1 MLKLK
6 SGIDGFCRL
15 RYNIGKAD
23 SSKPSCLKTKLR
35 REKIKITVKQLV
47 RGAVIAALYAGITIF
62 TEAISFGPVQFRVS
76 EALTLLPFLMPEAV
90 WGLTLGCLIANL
102 FGGTVLDII
111 FGTLAT
117 FLAALITKKIKK
129 LWLTPLP
136 VILCNGI
143 IVGAV
148 ITLGTY
154 EFNFSAYAAT
164 AFSIA
169 VSETIICYCGGIP
182 LLVGLNQ
189 LAKKFKIFK

>member
-1 MLKLK
+1 M
-6 SGIDGFCRL
+6 
-15 RYNIGKAD
+15 
-23 SSKPSCLKTKLR
+23 
-35 REKIKITVKQLV
+35 KITVKQLV

-154 EFNFSAYAAT
+154 EFNFCGVCRYGVQYCRKRNDNLLLRGNSVAGRPESA
-164 AFSIA
+164 
-169 VSETIICYCGGIP
+169 G
-182 LLVGLNQ
+182 
-189 LAKKFKIFK
+189 KKI

>member
-1 MLKLK
+1 M
-6 SGIDGFCRL
+6 
-15 RYNIGKAD
+15 
-23 SSKPSCLKTKLR
+23 
-35 REKIKITVKQLV
+35 KITVKQLV

-111 FGTLAT
+111 FATLAT